1 MRRKELA
8 GSIDDDSNTNREKRQ
23 RGGGQVGE
31 DIQHLYREFQTK
43 MSVSPSGA
51 QCVQVG
57 VKAFCPHMPSQCLCV
72 LQGEAATSS
81 AFDDFRVSPP
91 LCDSSESA
99 EFVGREGGG
108 SPAGC
113 SSARS
118 QSALRVMG
126 SSDNL
131 AAEDSSP
138 SQMSN
143 SAHQLSMSCDDFD
156 DELSFLA
163 NQVQLE
169 QRSPGQPMPYI
180 F

>member
-51 QCVQVG
+51 QCV
-57 VKAFCPHMPSQCLCV
+57 
-72 LQGEAATSS
+72 QGEAATSS